1 MLSVQAKT
9 TLVAYVILMM
19 SFLVPLDGDKSIGKK
34 IALILVMLIP
44 IVLAVYTVNCLVTGS
59 EGKLGLGCN
68 VLAWINSIS
77 ILLCCTLILLFN
89 MSGKKLLVE
98 EKFDNHETLILGGG
112 LNPADV
118 VISAS
123 SNLRNSYPINNIL
136 DGDGTSVWISGDNI
150 DFPHYIKI
158 EFPNAKKLSSFT
170 MSSGSIP
177 LDYNQ
182 FPKTFQLW
190 ATNGEIAD
198 DVYVVDGMENIYEEY
213 DPNISQMDNKPEINY
228 SIAQSDR
235 GSYSNYILKITS
247 NYYDGNSSLSKRTIL
262 EKLELYEEVEEPVDC
277 VMGSWAE
284 SGSCV
289 TEGSNCGSG
298 TQTRTRTI
306 TTNPANGGSACE
318 STSQTQSCHIECQTV
333 EDSGGTQEIQSMID
347 TVSAI
352 QGTSG
357 SSLTGNLTYNVE
369 LIGSDTVEFC
379 FESDTLES
387 DEKCLTFNA
396 NN

>member
-98 EKFDNHETLILGGG
+98 EKFSGDETLILGGG
-112 LNPADV
+112 VVPSDV

-123 SNLRNSYPINNIL
+123 SSLRDSYPINNIL

-190 ATNGEIAD
+190 ATNDEIAD

-235 GSYSNYILKITS
+235 GSYTNYILKITS
-247 NYYDGNSSLSKRTIL
+247 NYYDGNSILSKRTIL
-262 EKLELYEEVEEPVDC
+262 EKLELYEENSDCILGTGGEWGSCTPNSGVCGSGTQTRTRDGDIGPFGSGSACGSTAETQSCHIVCPPVDC
-277 VMGSWAE
+277 ILGTGGEW
-284 SGSCV
+284 GSCV

-298 TQTRTRTI
+298 TQTRTRDGDI
-306 TTNPANGGSACE
+306 GPFGSGSACG
-318 STSQTQSCHIECQTV
+318 ST
-333 EDSGGTQEIQSMID
+333 
-347 TVSAI
+347 A
-352 QGTSG
+352 
-357 SSLTGNLTYNVE
+357 
-369 LIGSDTVEFC
+369 
-379 FESDTLES
+379 
-387 DEKCLTFNA
+387 
-396 NN
+396 